1 MRKLR
6 RSSFLKFSV
15 SLTVIVIA
23 VMAAEIRAQ
32 VKSAD
37 PQLGKSHTLP
47 VANLATLSMSASK
60 SSARKSA
67 TGLSSLAPDA
77 QGPVSAALGKDDSG
91 YWVDRSATGFC
102 VENPRQALVVEFTQ
116 QGAEIRSHNLR
127 WTLKTR
133 GYGYG
138 DALHP
143 VKAVAPQA
151 KANRVEYRRDGVTE
165 WYENGPLGLEQGLTL
180 AHPREKAN
188 GQALTVEL
196 ALNGDLAA
204 VLEPGGK
211 TLELRGKDGEA
222 ALRYTGLE
230 ARDATGRKL
239 RSWLEV
245 RGERLLVRVDDGG
258 ARYPVV
264 VDPWIQQAELTA
276 SDGKAVDLFGFSV
289 AVSGS
294 TLVVGAPGYV
304 FSTATTPGAAYV
316 FVASGGTWI
325 QQAKLTAFD
334 GVVSDLFGRSVAV
347 SGSTAVVGAPRH
359 MVGANTDQ
367 GMAYVFVRSGGT
379 WSQQAELT
387 ASDGAA
393 FDQFGFSVALNGSTA
408 IVGAPGLI
416 GQSIPA
422 SNGRAYV
429 FVDSGGTWSQ
439 QAELTA
445 SDGKLTDLFGIS
457 VALDGSTAVVG
468 APEHSVGSNFRQ
480 GAAYV
485 FVDSSGTWSQQAE
498 LTALDGAAQDLFGRS
513 AAVSG
518 ATALV
523 GAPNHNAAYSFV
535 RSGGTWSQQAKL
547 TASDAVGDFGGSVA
561 ISGSTAVV
569 GDTEY
574 AVGSNSN
581 VGAAYV
587 FVLSDG
593 TWGQQAKL
601 LACDGKGGNNFG
613 TSVALDGSTAAAG
626 APFHQVGSN
635 SSQGVAYVFMPT
647 TVSLS
652 PASLGFGFAVI
663 DTTSAAK
670 TVTLKNVGTAILDI
684 SNIAASANFG
694 ISNNTCGATLAANTT
709 CKVSVTFTP
718 TKLGSVSGT
727 LSFSDSAPNSPQRV
741 CLSGRG
747 VVAATLVP
755 TAFTYPSQAVGT
767 TSAAKTFI
775 LTNNQTVAINGI
787 AISTTGDFA
796 VSATTCGTSL
806 AAKGKCTVSVTFTP
820 AQTGTRKGQLSV
832 NDSASNSPQTS
843 KLAGTGK

>member
-1 MRKLR
+1 MRKLG
-6 RSSFLKFSV
+6 RSSLLKFSV
-15 SLTVIVIA
+15 SLIAILVA

-32 VKSAD
+32 VKSAA
-37 PQLGKSHTLP
+37 PRLGKSRTLP
-47 VANLATLSMSASK
+47 VAKLALSTSASQ
-60 SSARKSA
+60 SSAGKSA
-67 TGLSSLAPDA
+67 NGLSSLPPDA
-77 QGPVSAALGKDDSG
+77 RGPISAALGKDDSS
-91 YWVDRSATGFC
+91 YWVHRSAKGFRGD
-102 VENPRQALVVEFTQ
+102 NPRHALVAEFTRG
-116 QGAEIRSHNLR
+116 GAKVCSKNLR
-127 WTLKTR
+127 WGLETR

-151 KANRVEYRRDGVTE
+151 KANRVEYRREGVTE

-180 AHPREKAN
+180 VHPPEKVN

-196 ALNGDLAA
+196 ALSGDLAA

-222 ALRYTGLE
+222 ALRYTGIE

-264 VDPWIQQAELTA
+264 VDPWIQRAELTAPDGKAGDFFGLSVAVSGSTLIVGATPINSTIPPPGAAYVFVESGGTWSQQAELTA
-276 SDGKAVDLFGFSV
+276 LDGKGGDLFGFSV

-294 TLVVGAPGYV
+294 T
-304 FSTATTPGAAYV
+304 
-316 FVASGGTWI
+316 
-325 QQAKLTAFD
+325 
-334 GVVSDLFGRSVAV
+334 R
-347 SGSTAVVGAPRH
+347 VVGAPRH

-367 GMAYVFVRSGGT
+367 GAAYVFVRSGGT

-387 ASDGAA
+387 APDGAA
-393 FDQFGFSVALNGSTA
+393 YDQFGFSVAVSSSTA
-408 IVGAPGLI
+408 LVGAPGLI
-416 GQSIPA
+416 GQGIPP

-445 SDGKLTDLFGIS
+445 SDGKAADLFGIS
-457 VALDGSTAVVG
+457 VAVDGSTAVVG
-468 APEHSVGSNFRQ
+468 APDHFVGTNFRQ
-480 GAAYV
+480 GTAYV
-485 FVDSSGTWSQQAE
+485 FVDSSGTWGQQAE
-498 LTALDGAAQDLFGRS
+498 LTALDGAAQDFFGSS

-523 GAPNHNAAYSFV
+523 GAPNRNAAYAFV
-535 RSGGTWSQQAKL
+535 RNGGTWSQQAKL
-547 TASDAVGDFGGSVA
+547 TASDAVGDFGDSVA
-561 ISGSTAVV
+561 ISGGTAVV
-569 GDTEY
+569 GDREY
-574 AVGSNSN
+574 AAG

-587 FVLSDG
+587 FVASGG
-593 TWGQQAKL
+593 TWSQQAKL
-601 LACDGKGGNNFG
+601 TACDSGGNFG

-626 APFHQVGSN
+626 APLHQVGSN
-635 SSQGVAYVFMPT
+635 PSQGAAYVFVPT

-652 PASLGFGFAVI
+652 RASLSFGFVVI
-663 DTTSAAK
+663 NTTSAAR
-670 TVTLKNVGTAILDI
+670 TVTLKNVGTATLDI
-684 SNIAASANFG
+684 SDISASTNFG
-694 ISNNTCGATLAANTT
+694 ISNNTCGATLAVNTT

-718 TKLGSVSGT
+718 TKLGPMSGK
-727 LSFSDSAPNSPQRV
+727 LSFTDSAPNSPQRV

-747 VVAATLVP
+747 VVAATLIP
-755 TAFTYPSQAVGT
+755 TGFTYASQAVGT

-775 LTNNQTVAINGI
+775 LTNNQTVALTSI

-796 VSATTCGTSL
+796 VSGTTCGTSL
-806 AAKGKCTVSVTFTP
+806 AAKGKCTISVTFTP
-820 AQTGTRKGQLSV
+820 TQTGTRRGQLSV

-843 KLAGTGK
+843 KLTGTGK